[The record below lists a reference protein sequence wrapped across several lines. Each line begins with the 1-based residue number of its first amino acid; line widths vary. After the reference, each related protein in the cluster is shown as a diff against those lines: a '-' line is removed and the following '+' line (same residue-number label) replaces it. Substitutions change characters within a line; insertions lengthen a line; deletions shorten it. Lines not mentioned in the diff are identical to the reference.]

1 MMEKYGEKF
10 NKAERIRSLR
20 RLSEAFCGRTHMME
34 ITREDRRSV
43 IDHCY
48 LAYFISGMVILIF
61 GVILPNLIE
70 ERNLSFT
77 AAGGL
82 LSFLAIG
89 NLCSS
94 LVYPVFCG
102 MMSQKMAVV
111 VLAIPYPV
119 CLLLFTFGLPVPVL
133 YVMIFLIGITKGMI
147 TIINNHAIR
156 QVTGSS
162 NKYLNLLHMWY
173 AVGAFLSPFVTMIL
187 MGAGMNWKTILQ
199 LLAVLTVL
207 IVVSYAT
214 MDYRKIEK
222 EEKEPA
228 GEENGP
234 ASGQKDKLWFLKN
247 TGFLLAVG
255 ALFFYM
261 GLENSV
267 NGWFVTYLK
276 STGFMST
283 SLATV
288 MVSVTWIMI
297 MIGRIVIASIS
308 KNVPPAKILAVI
320 SVLQFA
326 SVLILVFAGNTAMA
340 VAALVLLGL
349 GMAGAFPTTTAFTG
363 DLMGNSPLGM
373 SVFTGIGSLGG
384 ILTPQ
389 VIGVL
394 ADRLGFQA
402 AIMFLV
408 LDAFLLALF
417 GVGALRYAVKKVR

>member
-1 MMEKYGEKF
+1 
-10 NKAERIRSLR
+10 
-20 RLSEAFCGRTHMME
+20 ME
-34 ITREDRRSV
+34 ITKEDKRSV

-48 LAYFISGMVILIF
+48 LTYFISGMVILIF

-102 MMSQKMAVV
+102 MMSQKTAVV
-111 VLAIPYPV
+111 VLAVPYPV
-119 CLLLFTFGLPVPVL
+119 CLFLFTMGLPVPVL

-162 NKYLNLLHMWY
+162 NQYLNLLHMWY
-173 AVGAFLSPFVTMIL
+173 AVGAFLSPFVTMLL
-187 MGAGMNWKTILQ
+187 MGAGMNWKTILR

-207 IVVSYAT
+207 IVLSYAT

-222 EEKEPA
+222 EVEKKA
-228 GEENGP
+228 GEENGG
-234 ASGQKDKLWFLKN
+234 SSMTKEKFWFLKN

-297 MIGRIVIASIS
+297 GRIVIASIS
-308 KNVPPAKILAVI
+308 KSVPPAKILAVI
-320 SVLQFA
+320 SVLQFV
-326 SVLILVFAGNTAMA
+326 SVLILVFADHTTMA
-340 VAALVLLGL
+340 VAALILLGL

-394 ADRLGFQA
+394 ADKLGFQA
-402 AIMFLV
+402 AILFLV
-408 LDAFLLALF
+408 LDALLLALF
-417 GVGALRYAVKKVR
+417 GIGALRYTAIQKK

>member
-1 MMEKYGEKF
+1 
-10 NKAERIRSLR
+10 
-20 RLSEAFCGRTHMME
+20 
-34 ITREDRRSV
+34 
-43 IDHCY
+43 
-48 LAYFISGMVILIF
+48 
-61 GVILPNLIE
+61 
-70 ERNLSFT
+70 
-77 AAGGL
+77 
-82 LSFLAIG
+82 
-89 NLCSS
+89 
-94 LVYPVFCG
+94 
-102 MMSQKMAVV
+102 
-111 VLAIPYPV
+111 
-119 CLLLFTFGLPVPVL
+119 
-133 YVMIFLIGITKGMI
+133 
-147 TIINNHAIR
+147 
-156 QVTGSS
+156 
-162 NKYLNLLHMWY
+162 
-173 AVGAFLSPFVTMIL
+173 
-187 MGAGMNWKTILQ
+187 MGAGMNWKTILR

-207 IVVSYAT
+207 IVLSYAT

-222 EEKEPA
+222 EVEKKA
-228 GEENGP
+228 GEENGG
-234 ASGQKDKLWFLKN
+234 SSMTKEKFWFLKN

-255 ALFFYM
+255 ALFFYK

-308 KNVPPAKILAVI
+308 KSVPPAKILAVI
-320 SVLQFA
+320 SALQFA
-326 SVLILVFAGNTAMA
+326 SVLILVFADHTTMA
-340 VAALVLLGL
+340 VAALILLGL

-394 ADRLGFQA
+394 ADKLGFQA
-402 AIMFLV
+402 AILFLV

-417 GVGALRYAVKKVR
+417 GAGALRYATNQKIQVERP

>member
-1 MMEKYGEKF
+1 MW
-10 NKAERIRSLR
+10 
-20 RLSEAFCGRTHMME
+20 GREYWME
-34 ITREDRRSV
+34 ITKEDKRSV

-48 LAYFISGMVILIF
+48 LTYFISGMVILIF

-102 MMSQKMAVV
+102 MMSQKTAVV
-111 VLAIPYPV
+111 VLAVPYPV
-119 CLLLFTFGLPVPVL
+119 CLFLFTMGLPVPVL

-162 NKYLNLLHMWY
+162 NQYLNLLHMWY
-173 AVGAFLSPFVTMIL
+173 AVGAFLSPFVTMLL
-187 MGAGMNWKTILQ
+187 MGAGMNWKTILR

-207 IVVSYAT
+207 IVLSYAT

-222 EEKEPA
+222 EVEKKA
-228 GEENGP
+228 GEENGG
-234 ASGQKDKLWFLKN
+234 SSMTKEKFWFLKN

-308 KNVPPAKILAVI
+308 KSVPPAKILAVI
-320 SVLQFA
+320 SALQFV
-326 SVLILVFAGNTAMA
+326 SVLILVFADHTTM
-340 VAALVLLGL
+340 AALILLGL

-394 ADRLGFQA
+394 ADKLGFQA
-402 AIMFLV
+402 AILFLV

-417 GVGALRYAVKKVR
+417 GAGALRYATNQKIQVERP

>member
-1 MMEKYGEKF
+1 MW
-10 NKAERIRSLR
+10 
-20 RLSEAFCGRTHMME
+20 GREYWME
-34 ITREDRRSV
+34 ITKEDKRSV

-48 LAYFISGMVILIF
+48 LTYFISGMVILIF

-102 MMSQKMAVV
+102 MMSQKTAVV
-111 VLAIPYPV
+111 VLAVPYPV
-119 CLLLFTFGLPVPVL
+119 CLFLFTMGLPVPVL

-147 TIINNHAIR
+147 TIINNHA
-156 QVTGSS
+156 
-162 NKYLNLLHMWY
+162 NLLHMWY
-173 AVGAFLSPFVTMIL
+173 AVGAFLSPFVTMLL
-187 MGAGMNWKTILQ
+187 MGAGMNWKTILR

-207 IVVSYAT
+207 IVLSYAT

-222 EEKEPA
+222 EVEKKA
-228 GEENGP
+228 GEENGG
-234 ASGQKDKLWFLKN
+234 SSMTKEKFWFLKN

-308 KNVPPAKILAVI
+308 KSVPPAKILAVI
-320 SVLQFA
+320 SALQFV
-326 SVLILVFAGNTAMA
+326 SVLILVFADHTTMA
-340 VAALVLLGL
+340 VAALILLGL

-394 ADRLGFQA
+394 ADKLGFQA
-402 AIMFLV
+402 AILFLV

-417 GVGALRYAVKKVR
+417 GAGALRYATNQKIQVERP

>member
-1 MMEKYGEKF
+1 MW
-10 NKAERIRSLR
+10 
-20 RLSEAFCGRTHMME
+20 GREYWME
-34 ITREDRRSV
+34 ITKEDKRSV

-48 LAYFISGMVILIF
+48 LTYFISGMVILIF

-102 MMSQKMAVV
+102 MMSQKTAVV
-111 VLAIPYPV
+111 VLAVPYPV
-119 CLLLFTFGLPVPVL
+119 CLFLFTMGLPVL

-162 NKYLNLLHMWY
+162 NQYLNLLHMWY
-173 AVGAFLSPFVTMIL
+173 AVGAFLSPFVTMLL
-187 MGAGMNWKTILQ
+187 MGAGMNWKTILR

-207 IVVSYAT
+207 IVLSYAT

-222 EEKEPA
+222 EVEKKA
-228 GEENGP
+228 GEENGG
-234 ASGQKDKLWFLKN
+234 SSMTKEKFWFLKN

-308 KNVPPAKILAVI
+308 KSVPPAKILAVI
-320 SVLQFA
+320 SVLQFV
-326 SVLILVFAGNTAMA
+326 SVLILVFADHTTMA
-340 VAALVLLGL
+340 VAALILLGL

-394 ADRLGFQA
+394 ADKLGFQA
-402 AIMFLV
+402 AILFLV
-408 LDAFLLALF
+408 LDALLLALF
-417 GVGALRYAVKKVR
+417 GIGALRYTAIQKK

>member
-1 MMEKYGEKF
+1 
-10 NKAERIRSLR
+10 
-20 RLSEAFCGRTHMME
+20 
-34 ITREDRRSV
+34 
-43 IDHCY
+43 
-48 LAYFISGMVILIF
+48 
-61 GVILPNLIE
+61 
-70 ERNLSFT
+70 
-77 AAGGL
+77 
-82 LSFLAIG
+82 
-89 NLCSS
+89 
-94 LVYPVFCG
+94 
-102 MMSQKMAVV
+102 
-111 VLAIPYPV
+111 
-119 CLLLFTFGLPVPVL
+119 
-133 YVMIFLIGITKGMI
+133 
-147 TIINNHAIR
+147 
-156 QVTGSS
+156 
-162 NKYLNLLHMWY
+162 MWY
-173 AVGAFLSPFVTMIL
+173 AVGAFLSPFVTMLL
-187 MGAGMNWKTILQ
+187 MGAGMNWKTILR

-207 IVVSYAT
+207 IVLSYAT

-222 EEKEPA
+222 EEKKEA
-228 GEENGP
+228 GEEHSQAAEP
-234 ASGQKDKLWFLKN
+234 KEKFWFLKN
-247 TGFLLAVG
+247 AGFLLAVG
-255 ALFFYM
+255 TLFFYM

-276 STGFMST
+276 STGFMSA

-297 MIGRIVIASIS
+297 MIGRIVIANVS
-308 KNVPPAKILAVI
+308 KRVPPAKILAVI
-320 SVLQFA
+320 STLQFV
-326 SVLILVFAGNTAMA
+326 SVLILVLANNTAMA

-417 GVGALRYAVKKVR
+417 GVGALRYAAKKVR

>member
-1 MMEKYGEKF
+1 MW
-10 NKAERIRSLR
+10 
-20 RLSEAFCGRTHMME
+20 GREYWME
-34 ITREDRRSV
+34 ITKEDKRSV

-48 LAYFISGMVILIF
+48 LTYFISGMVILIF

-102 MMSQKMAVV
+102 MMSQKTAVV
-111 VLAIPYPV
+111 VLAVPYPV
-119 CLLLFTFGLPVPVL
+119 CLFLFTMGLPVPVL

-162 NKYLNLLHMWY
+162 NQYLNLLHMWY
-173 AVGAFLSPFVTMIL
+173 AVGAFLSPFVTMLL
-187 MGAGMNWKTILQ
+187 MGAGMNWKTILR

-207 IVVSYAT
+207 IVLSYAT

-222 EEKEPA
+222 EVEKKA
-228 GEENGP
+228 GEENGG
-234 ASGQKDKLWFLKN
+234 SSMTKEKFWFLKN

-297 MIGRIVIASIS
+297 GRIVIASIS
-308 KNVPPAKILAVI
+308 KSVPPAKILAVI
-320 SVLQFA
+320 SVLQFV
-326 SVLILVFAGNTAMA
+326 SVLILVFADHTTMA
-340 VAALVLLGL
+340 VAALILLGL

-394 ADRLGFQA
+394 ADKLGFQA
-402 AIMFLV
+402 AILFLM
-408 LDAFLLALF
+408 LDALLLALF
-417 GVGALRYAVKKVR
+417 GIGALRYTAIQKK

>member
-1 MMEKYGEKF
+1 
-10 NKAERIRSLR
+10 
-20 RLSEAFCGRTHMME
+20 ME
-34 ITREDRRSV
+34 ITKEDKRSV

-48 LAYFISGMVILIF
+48 LTYFISGMVILIF

-102 MMSQKMAVV
+102 MMSQKTAVV
-111 VLAIPYPV
+111 VLAVPYPV
-119 CLLLFTFGLPVPVL
+119 CLFLFTMGLPVPVL

-162 NKYLNLLHMWY
+162 NQYLNLLHMWY
-173 AVGAFLSPFVTMIL
+173 AVGAFLSPF
-187 MGAGMNWKTILQ
+187 GMNWKTILR

-207 IVVSYAT
+207 IVLSYAT

-222 EEKEPA
+222 EVEKKA
-228 GEENGP
+228 GEENGG
-234 ASGQKDKLWFLKN
+234 SSMTKEKFWFLKN

-308 KNVPPAKILAVI
+308 KSVPPAKILAVI
-320 SVLQFA
+320 SALQFV
-326 SVLILVFAGNTAMA
+326 SVLILVFADHTTMA
-340 VAALVLLGL
+340 VAALILLGL

-394 ADRLGFQA
+394 ADKLGFQA
-402 AIMFLV
+402 AILFLV

-417 GVGALRYAVKKVR
+417 GAGALRYATNQKIQVERP

>member
-1 MMEKYGEKF
+1 MW
-10 NKAERIRSLR
+10 
-20 RLSEAFCGRTHMME
+20 GREYWME
-34 ITREDRRSV
+34 ITKEDKRSV

-48 LAYFISGMVILIF
+48 LTYFISGMVILIF

-102 MMSQKMAVV
+102 MMSQKTAVV
-111 VLAIPYPV
+111 VLAVPYPV
-119 CLLLFTFGLPVPVL
+119 CLFLFTMGLPVPVL

-162 NKYLNLLHMWY
+162 NQYLNLLHMWY
-173 AVGAFLSPFVTMIL
+173 AVGAFLSPFVTMLL
-187 MGAGMNWKTILQ
+187 MGAGMNWKTILR

-207 IVVSYAT
+207 IVLSYAT
-214 MDYRKIEK
+214 MDYRKIDK
-222 EEKEPA
+222 
-228 GEENGP
+228 EENGG
-234 ASGQKDKLWFLKN
+234 SSMTKEKFWFLKN

-308 KNVPPAKILAVI
+308 KSVPPAKILAVI
-320 SVLQFA
+320 SVLQFV
-326 SVLILVFAGNTAMA
+326 SVLILVFADHTTMA
-340 VAALVLLGL
+340 VAALILLGL

-394 ADRLGFQA
+394 ADKLGFQA
-402 AIMFLV
+402 AILFLV
-408 LDAFLLALF
+408 LDALLLALF
-417 GVGALRYAVKKVR
+417 GIGALRYTAIQKK

>member
-1 MMEKYGEKF
+1 
-10 NKAERIRSLR
+10 
-20 RLSEAFCGRTHMME
+20 ME
-34 ITREDRRSV
+34 ITKEDKRSV

-102 MMSQKMAVV
+102 MMSQKTAVV
-111 VLAIPYPV
+111 VLAVPYPV
-119 CLLLFTFGLPVPVL
+119 CLFLFTMGLPVPVL

-162 NKYLNLLHMWY
+162 NQYLNLLHMWY
-173 AVGAFLSPFVTMIL
+173 AVGAFLSPFVTMLL
-187 MGAGMNWKTILQ
+187 MGAGMNWKTILR

-207 IVVSYAT
+207 IVLSYAT

-222 EEKEPA
+222 EEKREA
-228 GEENGP
+228 GEEHSQTAEP
-234 ASGQKDKLWFLKN
+234 KEKFWFLKN

-276 STGFMST
+276 STGFMSA

-297 MIGRIVIASIS
+297 MIGRIAIASIS
-308 KNVPPAKILAVI
+308 KSVPPAKILAVI
-320 SVLQFA
+320 SVLQFV
-326 SVLILVFAGNTAMA
+326 SVLILVFADHTTMAVAALILFLANNTAMA

-394 ADRLGFQA
+394 ADKLGFQA
-402 AIMFLV
+402 AILFLV

-417 GVGALRYAVKKVR
+417 GVGALRYAANQKNQAERP

>member
-1 MMEKYGEKF
+1 MWGGEYW
-10 NKAERIRSLR
+10 
-20 RLSEAFCGRTHMME
+20 ME
-34 ITREDRRSV
+34 ITKEDKRSV

-48 LAYFISGMVILIF
+48 LTYFISGMVILIF

-102 MMSQKMAVV
+102 MMSQKTAVV
-111 VLAIPYPV
+111 VLAVPYPV
-119 CLLLFTFGLPVPVL
+119 CLFLFTMGLPVPVL

-162 NKYLNLLHMWY
+162 NQYLNLLHMWY
-173 AVGAFLSPFVTMIL
+173 AVGAFLSPFVTMLL
-187 MGAGMNWKTILQ
+187 MGAGMNWKTILR

-207 IVVSYAT
+207 IVLSYAT

-222 EEKEPA
+222 EVEKKA
-228 GEENGP
+228 GEENGG
-234 ASGQKDKLWFLKN
+234 SSMTKEKFWFLKN

-308 KNVPPAKILAVI
+308 KSVPPAKILAVI
-320 SVLQFA
+320 SALQFV
-326 SVLILVFAGNTAMA
+326 SVLILVFADHTTMA
-340 VAALVLLGL
+340 VAALILLGL

-394 ADRLGFQA
+394 ADKLGFQA
-402 AIMFLV
+402 AILFLV

-417 GVGALRYAVKKVR
+417 GAGALRYATNQKIQVERP

>member
-1 MMEKYGEKF
+1 
-10 NKAERIRSLR
+10 
-20 RLSEAFCGRTHMME
+20 
-34 ITREDRRSV
+34 
-43 IDHCY
+43 
-48 LAYFISGMVILIF
+48 
-61 GVILPNLIE
+61 
-70 ERNLSFT
+70 
-77 AAGGL
+77 
-82 LSFLAIG
+82 
-89 NLCSS
+89 
-94 LVYPVFCG
+94 
-102 MMSQKMAVV
+102 
-111 VLAIPYPV
+111 
-119 CLLLFTFGLPVPVL
+119 
-133 YVMIFLIGITKGMI
+133 
-147 TIINNHAIR
+147 
-156 QVTGSS
+156 
-162 NKYLNLLHMWY
+162 
-173 AVGAFLSPFVTMIL
+173 
-187 MGAGMNWKTILQ
+187 
-199 LLAVLTVL
+199 
-207 IVVSYAT
+207 
-214 MDYRKIEK
+214 
-222 EEKEPA
+222 
-228 GEENGP
+228 
-234 ASGQKDKLWFLKN
+234 
-247 TGFLLAVG
+247 
-255 ALFFYM
+255 M

-276 STGFMST
+276 STGFMSA

-320 SVLQFA
+320 S
-326 SVLILVFAGNTAMA
+326 
-340 VAALVLLGL
+340 VLLGL

>member
-1 MMEKYGEKF
+1 
-10 NKAERIRSLR
+10 
-20 RLSEAFCGRTHMME
+20 
-34 ITREDRRSV
+34 
-43 IDHCY
+43 
-48 LAYFISGMVILIF
+48 
-61 GVILPNLIE
+61 
-70 ERNLSFT
+70 
-77 AAGGL
+77 
-82 LSFLAIG
+82 
-89 NLCSS
+89 
-94 LVYPVFCG
+94 
-102 MMSQKMAVV
+102 
-111 VLAIPYPV
+111 
-119 CLLLFTFGLPVPVL
+119 
-133 YVMIFLIGITKGMI
+133 MIFLIR
-147 TIINNHAIR
+147 NHEGHDHDHQQSCDPSGDGKFQSISESASYVVCGGGFPVPIR
-156 QVTGSS
+156 YDAPHGSG
-162 NKYLNLLHMWY
+162 YE
-173 AVGAFLSPFVTMIL
+173 
-187 MGAGMNWKTILQ
+187 AGRRSFASLQ
-199 LLAVLTVL
+199 SSRVL
-207 IVVSYAT
+207 IVLSYAT

-222 EEKEPA
+222 EVEKKA
-228 GEENGP
+228 GEENGG
-234 ASGQKDKLWFLKN
+234 SSMTKEKFWFLKN

-308 KNVPPAKILAVI
+308 KSVPPAKILAVI
-320 SVLQFA
+320 SALQFV
-326 SVLILVFAGNTAMA
+326 SVLILVFADHTTMA
-340 VAALVLLGL
+340 VAALILLGL

-394 ADRLGFQA
+394 ADKLGFQA
-402 AIMFLV
+402 AILFLV

-417 GVGALRYAVKKVR
+417 GAGALRYATNQKIQVERP

>member
-1 MMEKYGEKF
+1 MW
-10 NKAERIRSLR
+10 
-20 RLSEAFCGRTHMME
+20 GREYWME
-34 ITREDRRSV
+34 ITKEDKRSV

-48 LAYFISGMVILIF
+48 LTYFISGMVILIF

-94 LVYPVFCG
+94 LVYPVLCG
-102 MMSQKMAVV
+102 MMSQKTAVV
-111 VLAIPYPV
+111 ALAVPYPV
-119 CLLLFTFGLPVPVL
+119 CLFLFTMGLPVPVL

-162 NKYLNLLHMWY
+162 NQYLNLLHMWY
-173 AVGAFLSPFVTMIL
+173 AVGAFLSPFVTMLL
-187 MGAGMNWKTILQ
+187 MGAGMNWKTILR

-207 IVVSYAT
+207 IVLSYAT

-222 EEKEPA
+222 EAEKKA
-228 GEENGP
+228 GEENGR
-234 ASGQKDKLWFLKN
+234 SSMTKEKFWFLKN

-288 MVSVTWIMI
+288 MVSVT
-297 MIGRIVIASIS
+297 
-308 KNVPPAKILAVI
+308 
-320 SVLQFA
+320 SVLQFVA
-326 SVLILVFAGNTAMA
+326 VLILVFSDHTTMA
-340 VAALVLLGL
+340 VAALILLGL

-394 ADRLGFQA
+394 ADKLGFQA
-402 AIMFLV
+402 AILFLV

-417 GVGALRYAVKKVR
+417 GAGALRYATNQKIQVERP

>member
-1 MMEKYGEKF
+1 MW
-10 NKAERIRSLR
+10 
-20 RLSEAFCGRTHMME
+20 GREYWME
-34 ITREDRRSV
+34 ITKEDKRSV

-48 LAYFISGMVILIF
+48 LTYFISGMVILIF

-102 MMSQKMAVV
+102 MMSQKTAVV
-111 VLAIPYPV
+111 VLAVPV
-119 CLLLFTFGLPVPVL
+119 CLFLFTMGLPVPVL

-162 NKYLNLLHMWY
+162 NQYLNLLHMWY
-173 AVGAFLSPFVTMIL
+173 AVGAFLSPFVTMLL
-187 MGAGMNWKTILQ
+187 MGAGMNWKTILR

-207 IVVSYAT
+207 IVLSYAT

-222 EEKEPA
+222 EVEKKA
-228 GEENGP
+228 GEENGG
-234 ASGQKDKLWFLKN
+234 SSMTKEKFWFLKN

-308 KNVPPAKILAVI
+308 KSVPPAKILAVI
-320 SVLQFA
+320 SALQFV
-326 SVLILVFAGNTAMA
+326 SVLILVFADHTTMA
-340 VAALVLLGL
+340 VAALILLGL

-394 ADRLGFQA
+394 ADKLGFQA
-402 AIMFLV
+402 AILFLV

-417 GVGALRYAVKKVR
+417 GAGALRYATNQKIQVERP

>member
-1 MMEKYGEKF
+1 MYSKTVRVSTKTTLSLGIKDDMMEKYGEKLT
-10 NKAERIRSLR
+10 NMCRGRERW
-20 RLSEAFCGRTHMME
+20 ME
-34 ITREDRRSV
+34 ITKEDKRSV

-48 LAYFISGMVILIF
+48 LTYFISGMVILIF

-94 LVYPVFCG
+94 LAYPVFCG
-102 MMSQKMAVV
+102 MMSQKTGVV
-111 VLAIPYPV
+111 VLAVPYPV
-119 CLLLFTFGLPVPVL
+119 CLFLFTMGLPVPVL

-162 NKYLNLLHMWY
+162 NQYLNLLHMWY
-173 AVGAFLSPFVTMIL
+173 AVGAFLSPFVTMLL
-187 MGAGMNWKTILQ
+187 MGAGMNWKTILR

-207 IVVSYAT
+207 IVLSYAT

-222 EEKEPA
+222 EEKKEA
-228 GEENGP
+228 GEEHSQAAAP
-234 ASGQKDKLWFLKN
+234 KEKFWFLKN

-261 GLENSV
+261 GL
-267 NGWFVTYLK
+267 
-276 STGFMST
+276 MST

-308 KNVPPAKILAVI
+308 KSVPPAKILAVI
-320 SVLQFA
+320 SALQFV
-326 SVLILVFAGNTAMA
+326 SVLILVFADHTTMA
-340 VAALVLLGL
+340 VAALILLGL

-394 ADRLGFQA
+394 ADKLGFQA
-402 AIMFLV
+402 AILFLV

-417 GVGALRYAVKKVR
+417 GAGALRYATNQKIQVERP

>member
-1 MMEKYGEKF
+1 MYGR
-10 NKAERIRSLR
+10 ERW
-20 RLSEAFCGRTHMME
+20 ME
-34 ITREDRRSV
+34 ITKEDKRSV

-102 MMSQKMAVV
+102 MMSQKTAVV
-111 VLAIPYPV
+111 VLAVPYPV
-119 CLLLFTFGLPVPVL
+119 CLFLFTMGLPVPVL

-162 NKYLNLLHMWY
+162 NQYLNLLHMWY
-173 AVGAFLSPFVTMIL
+173 AVGAFLSPFVTMLL
-187 MGAGMNWKTILQ
+187 MGAGMNWKTILR

-207 IVVSYAT
+207 IVLSYAT

-222 EEKEPA
+222 EEKREA
-228 GEENGP
+228 GEEHSQTAEP
-234 ASGQKDKLWFLKN
+234 KEKFWFLKN

-276 STGFMST
+276 STGFMSA

-297 MIGRIVIASIS
+297 MIGRIAIASIS
-308 KNVPPAKILAVI
+308 KSVPPAKILAVI
-320 SVLQFA
+320 SVLQFV
-326 SVLILVFAGNTAMA
+326 SVLILVFADHTTMAVAALILFLANNTAMA

-394 ADRLGFQA
+394 ADKLGFQA
-402 AIMFLV
+402 AILFLV

-417 GVGALRYAVKKVR
+417 GVGALRYAANQKNQAERP